1 MSRKSE
7 RLVNLTIALLNSRR
21 HLTKSEI
28 FSRVYG
34 YEGSSEAMERMFE
47 RDKDELRSIGIKI
60 DVEQIDPLFS
70 DETGYRIY
78 PENYALDISGLDQ
91 NDLSILAVAISS
103 LTSDNHDLLLRLRA
117 LGSDTGLP
125 FTPPILPESP
135 SELSTIVQAIEDCI
149 TITFTYRNDENVG
162 TSRTLEPY
170 AVYSRHGLWYVVG
183 RDVDRGALRTF
194 RFDRF
199 LGEVATLHR
208 KPFIKDREF
217 ELERVIEPDPRE
229 TAVIRVRKGSCLD
242 LRTLATSLEDDGEHE
257 ILKIPYI
264 SQDYILAK
272 TLWHMDMAVV
282 IAPES
287 LRSAAIQALTK
298 VAQAHE

>member
-7 RLVNLTIALLNSRR
+7 RLVNLTIALLNTRR

-34 YEGSSEAMERMFE
+34 YTGSPEAMERMFE
-47 RDKDELRSIGIKI
+47 RDKEELRSIGIKI
-60 DVEQIDPLFS
+60 DVEQLDPLFN
-70 DETGYRIY
+70 DETGYRIF

-91 NDLSILAVAISS
+91 AELSILAVAISS
-103 LTSDNHDLLLRLRA
+103 LQSDNHDLLLRLRA
-117 LGSDTGLP
+117 LGSDSGLP
-125 FTPPILPESP
+125 FSPPILPDSP
-135 SELSTIVQAIEDCI
+135 TELSTIVQAIDDCV

-183 RDVDRGALRTF
+183 RDVDRGAIRTF
-194 RFDRF
+194 RLDRF
-199 LGEVATLHR
+199 LGEVATVYR
-208 KPFIKDREF
+208 KPFIKDRDF
-217 ELERVIEPDPRE
+217 NLAQVIEPDPRE
-229 TAVIRVRKGSCLD
+229 KAVIRVRKGSCLD
-242 LRTLATSLEDDGEHE
+242 LRTLATSIEDDSEYE
-257 ILKIPYI
+257 ILTIPYV

-272 TLWHMDMAVV
+272 TLWHMDLAVV
-282 IAPES
+282 LAPES
-287 LRSAAIQALTK
+287 LRNAAMQALLK